1 MGLMGRWQP
10 DARGRLEQAALDLYC
25 ERGFEET
32 TVAEIAARAGLTERT
47 FFRHFA
53 DKREV
58 LFGGAVALL
67 KLLVDALARAADLTA
82 PLDAVAAAFEAVAP
96 VFAERRDFAR
106 RRHGLILAHAEL
118 QERELIKLASLAS
131 ALGDTL
137 RRLGVP
143 DPAAS
148 LSAETGV
155 AIFKIAF
162 EAWVN
167 DARERDLVHHI
178 RGSLAEL
185 KTVTGAGA
193 AAHGARPS
201 PRAHRASEAS
211 RRT

>member
-10 DARGRLEQAALDLYC
+10 NARGRLEQAALDLYC

-67 KLLVDALARAADLTA
+67 KLLVDALASAADLTA

-96 VFAERRDFAR
+96 IFQERRDFAR
-106 RRHGLILAHAEL
+106 RRQGLILAHAEL

-131 ALGDTL
+131 ALADTL
-137 RRLGVP
+137 RRLGVR

-167 DARERDLVHHI
+167 DAQQRDLVHHI

-185 KTVTGAGA
+185 KTVTGAGE

-201 PRAHRASEAS
+201 SRTPRTP
-211 RRT
+211 RRGRR

>member
-1 MGLMGRWQP
+1 MSRWQP
-10 DARGRLEQAALDLYC
+10 NARGRLEQAALDLYC

-47 FFRHFA
+47 FFRHFS

-58 LFGGAVALL
+58 LFGGAVALR
-67 KLLVDALARAADLTA
+67 KLLVEALASAADLTA
-82 PLDAVAAAFEAVAP
+82 PLDAVAVAFEAVAP

-106 RRHGLILAHAEL
+106 RRQTLIHAQAEL

-131 ALGDTL
+131 ALADTL

-155 AIFKIAF
+155 AVFKIAF

-193 AAHGARPS
+193 GGAAHGARPS
-201 PRAHRASEAS
+201 PRTPRAAPAS